1 METFASQVWLDVG
14 HPEYN
19 TEEDPSLTA
28 RGLVF
33 WGSGKET
40 VLKAWPLAAQFQ
52 GKASNLGDPRF
63 PCCNL

>member
-1 METFASQVWLDVG
+1 MTGMETFASQVWLDVG

-33 WGSGKET
+33 WGSGRET
-40 VLKAWPLAAQFQ
+40 VLKPGLWLHSFRARLII
-52 GKASNLGDPRF
+52 
-63 PCCNL
+63 